1 VVQNVSFCLA
11 RGATILQD
19 NRPDDRQCFSVNKIH
34 QDASCSN
41 HTPHP
46 MWMPA
51 CMWTHSAGLTVAACW
66 LDGELDCCSNT
77 DTCRRGACLLLQD
90 GGPSPRKLAVGKA
103 GAVDGV
109 IVLWCG

>member
-1 VVQNVSFCLA
+1 MVQNVSFCLA

-46 MWMPA
+46 MWMHA

-66 LDGELDCCSNT
+66 LDGELDCCSNNRHMPQGCMCT
-77 DTCRRGACLLLQD
+77 PARWRSK
-90 GGPSPRKLAVGKA
+90 PKEVGSRQ
-103 GAVDGV
+103 G
-109 IVLWCG
+109 WCS